1 MSFTATQ
8 KTQVIKD
15 YGTNDTDTG
24 STQVQIA
31 LLTHR
36 INNLSRHLI
45 ANRKDKHTQRG
56 LQVLVGQRSR
66 LSKYMKSNE
75 PEAYKKLIERL
86 GLRR

>member
-1 MSFTATQ
+1 MPFTAEQ

-15 YGTNDTDTG
+15 YGTAENDTG

-36 INNLSRHLI
+36 INNLSAHLI

-56 LQVLVGQRSR
+56 LQILVGQRSR
-66 LSKYMKSNE
+66 LSKYMRAND
-75 PEAYKKLIERL
+75 PEGYKKLIERL

>member
-1 MSFTATQ
+1 MSFTAAE

-15 YGTNDTDTG
+15 YGTAENDTG

-66 LSKYMKSNE
+66 LSKYMKSE
-75 PEAYKKLIERL
+75 QPAEYKKLIERL

>member
-1 MSFTATQ
+1 MSFTATE

-66 LSKYMKSNE
+66 LSKYMKAGE

>member
-1 MSFTATQ
+1 MSFTATE

-15 YGTNDTDTG
+15 YGTAENDTG

-36 INNLSRHLI
+36 INNLSKHLI

-56 LQVLVGQRSR
+56 LQILVGQRSR
-66 LSKYMKSNE
+66 LSKYMKTNE

>member
-1 MSFTATQ
+1 MSFTASE

-15 YGTNDTDTG
+15 YGTNETDTG

-56 LQVLVGQRSR
+56 LQILVGQRSR

>member
-15 YGTNDTDTG
+15 YGTNETDTG

-36 INNLSRHLI
+36 INNLSKHLI

>member
-1 MSFTATQ
+1 MPFTAEQ
-8 KTQVIKD
+8 KAQVIKD
-15 YGTNDTDTG
+15 YATAEGDTG

-36 INNLSRHLI
+36 INNLSAHLQ

-56 LQVLVGQRSR
+56 LQILVGQRNR
-66 LSKYMKSNE
+66 LSKYMRATDL
-75 PEAYKKLIERL
+75 EAYKKLIERL

>member
-15 YGTNDTDTG
+15 YGTNETDTG

>member
-1 MSFTATQ
+1 MSFTASE

-15 YGTNDTDTG
+15 YGTAENDTG

-36 INNLSRHLI
+36 INNLSKHLI

-56 LQVLVGQRSR
+56 LQILVGQRSR
-66 LSKYMKSNE
+66 LSKYMKSEE
-75 PEAYKKLIERL
+75 PAAYKTLIERL

>member
-1 MSFTATQ
+1 MSFTATE

-56 LQVLVGQRSR
+56 LQILVGQRSR
-66 LSKYMKSNE
+66 LSKYMKTNE